1 MFSPDEGMAAP
12 PEGDIAALAAKV
24 QRSSGGAGGK
34 KKASKKSQEL
44 QESLVRDGSFAP
56 PAPSFLTFSFTLFN
70 HKQHIRLNIFFPS
83 PHSTP
88 LLQFSFWSEG
98 VTSFNLG

>member
-1 MFSPDEGMAAP
+1 MISDVFSPDEGMAAP

-56 PAPSFLTFSFTLFN
+56 PPQLPLSSLSVSLCVVTNSTL
-70 HKQHIRLNIFFPS
+70 
-83 PHSTP
+83 
-88 LLQFSFWSEG
+88 G
-98 VTSFNLG
+98 